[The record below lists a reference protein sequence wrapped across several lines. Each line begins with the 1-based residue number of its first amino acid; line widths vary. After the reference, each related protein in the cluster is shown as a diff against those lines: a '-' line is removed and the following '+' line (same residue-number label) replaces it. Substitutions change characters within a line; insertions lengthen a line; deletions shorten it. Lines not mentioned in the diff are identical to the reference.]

1 MNTLSMPPAEA
12 TLIGTSCFSY
22 YADAERVVYFSN
34 LEPFDSHDISN
45 RRAMLLRIARFAE
58 HGIGRVELE
67 AAFGVGRSTV
77 QRAVNL
83 YRSKGEEGFH
93 ERRRGRG
100 PSVIDADMG
109 READRLLASG
119 LTCSAV
125 ARHLGIPVRTLN
137 DNRRRGVVGTGKEEA
152 AARGLAEREA
162 PGKQQAPVERGARD
176 ARDRAAPMGR
186 GARDATGRMLAA
198 MVHVS
203 ETPPAFAEPLLAVAD
218 GGVLAGLPMLL
229 KEGLLERA
237 QAFLSRPKGYY
248 GLNTILL
255 LLAFLILARIRNPEA
270 LRHQAPAEWGAIL
283 GLDRCPE
290 VKALRGKIGALGA
303 DVQRVRDWQSS
314 LAEGWLGEDAEV
326 CATLCVDGHVKI
338 CSGRKGRLPRH
349 FVARQK
355 LCLPVSTSYWI
366 NALGGKPFLCLNKAL
381 DPTMTHA
388 LEADILPAL
397 EKLGMLGPDA
407 PDLTA
412 PDAGEPALTL
422 VFDREGWSPALFN
435 RPARRGVAVI
445 TWHKGFK
452 GEDWPEAE
460 FRTIAVPIHGPGA
473 TRGAAVRLAEK
484 RVQLKQ
490 GPEVR
495 QIRRLLSNGRQVP
508 LITTH
513 SRMPVE
519 QVAGAL
525 FSRWSQENFLK
536 TMREEFNLDA
546 LAVHRLE
553 PHDPEA
559 RVVNPLWRV
568 LDRDVQR
575 FGQRLGTLRN
585 RIADLARGAQSRQTA
600 KAARRLQARSD
611 ALDAEREAL
620 EQKRGNTPCHITVA
634 ELDEHKALD
643 ALPEGEKLLLDVIR
657 MIAYRAETRMMPV
670 VAQALG
676 KVQRPRRHLRAL
688 FQFDADII
696 PEPDNG
702 ILRIRILGTA
712 SNAGDNAIAGLLQ
725 ELNQTQTIF
734 PGTNLRMVYELPGN
748 TADPDL
754 SGSNM

>member
-1 MNTLSMPPAEA
+1 MNTLSMPPCDA

-22 YADAERVVYFSN
+22 YADDERVVYFSN
-34 LEPFDSHDISN
+34 LEPFDSHDVSD

-58 HGIGRVELE
+58 HGIRREDLE

-83 YRSKGEEGFH
+83 YRSKGEAGFH

-100 PSVIDADMG
+100 PSVIDAEMG
-109 READRLLASG
+109 RKADRLLASG
-119 LTCSAV
+119 LSGSAV
-125 ARHLGIPVRTLN
+125 ARQLGIPVRTLN
-137 DNRRRGVVGTGKEEA
+137 DNRLRGVVGGGKEGA
-152 AARGLAEREA
+152 AARGSAEREA
-162 PGKQQAPVERGARD
+162 PGKQHAPVERSARD
-176 ARDRAAPMGR
+176 ARDREAPIGR
-186 GARDATGRMLAA
+186 GARDTTGRMLAA
-198 MVHVS
+198 TGHVS
-203 ETPPAFAEPLLAVAD
+203 EIPPAFTEPLSAVAG

-237 QAFLSRPKGYY
+237 RGFLSLPKGYY
-248 GLNTILL
+248 GLNSILL

-270 LRHQAPAEWGAIL
+270 LRHQAPGEWGAIL

-290 VKALRGKIGALGA
+290 VKTLRGKIRALGA

-314 LAEGWLGEDAEV
+314 LAEGWLGGDAEV

-338 CSGRKGRLPRH
+338 YSGRKGRLPRH

-355 LCLPVSTSYWI
+355 LCLPASTSYWI

-435 RPARRGVAVI
+435 RLARRGVAVI

-460 FRTIAVPIHGPGA
+460 FRTVAVPIHGPGA
-473 TRGAAVRLAEK
+473 TRSATVRLAEK
-484 RVQLKQ
+484 RVQLKR

-495 QIRRLLSNGRQVP
+495 QIRRLLENGRQVP

-525 FSRWSQENFLK
+525 FSRWSQENFFK
-536 TMREEFNLDA
+536 YMREEFNLDA

-553 PHDPEA
+553 PQDPEA
-559 RVVNPLWRV
+559 RVVNPLWRA
-568 LDRDVQR
+568 LDRNVQR
-575 FGQRLGTLRN
+575 FRQRLGTLRN
-585 RIADLARGAQSRQTA
+585 RIADLAKGAPSRQTA
-600 KAARRLQARSD
+600 EAARRLQAQSD

-620 EQKRGNTPCHITVA
+620 KQKRRDTPRHITVA
-634 ELDEHKALD
+634 ELDEHQALD

-688 FQFDADII
+688 FQSDADII
-696 PEPDNG
+696 PEPDNA
-702 ILRIRILGTA
+702 ILRVRILGTA
-712 SNAGDNAIAGLLQ
+712 SDAGDNAIAGLLQ

-734 PGTNLRMVYELPGN
+734 PGTNLRMVCELPGN

-754 SGSNM
+754 

>member
-1 MNTLSMPPAEA
+1 
-12 TLIGTSCFSY
+12 
-22 YADAERVVYFSN
+22 
-34 LEPFDSHDISN
+34 
-45 RRAMLLRIARFAE
+45 
-58 HGIGRVELE
+58 
-67 AAFGVGRSTV
+67 
-77 QRAVNL
+77 
-83 YRSKGEEGFH
+83 
-93 ERRRGRG
+93 
-100 PSVIDADMG
+100 
-109 READRLLASG
+109 
-119 LTCSAV
+119 
-125 ARHLGIPVRTLN
+125 
-137 DNRRRGVVGTGKEEA
+137 
-152 AARGLAEREA
+152 
-162 PGKQQAPVERGARD
+162 
-176 ARDRAAPMGR
+176 
-186 GARDATGRMLAA
+186 MLAA
-198 MVHVS
+198 TGHVS
-203 ETPPAFAEPLLAVAD
+203 ETPPAFTEPLSAVAG

-237 QAFLSRPKGYY
+237 RAFLSLPKGYY
-248 GLNTILL
+248 GLNSILL

-270 LRHQAPAEWGAIL
+270 LRHQAPGEWGAIL

-290 VKALRGKIGALGA
+290 VKTLRGKIRALGA

-314 LAEGWLGEDAEV
+314 LAEGWLGGDAEV

-338 CSGRKGRLPRH
+338 YSGRKGRLPRH

-355 LCLPVSTSYWI
+355 LCLPASTSYWI

-435 RPARRGVAVI
+435 RLARRGVAVI

-460 FRTIAVPIHGPGA
+460 FRTVAVPIHGPGA
-473 TRGAAVRLAEK
+473 TRSATVRLAEK
-484 RVQLKQ
+484 RVQLKR

-495 QIRRLLSNGRQVP
+495 QIRRLLENGRQVP

-525 FSRWSQENFLK
+525 FSRWSQENFFK
-536 TMREEFNLDA
+536 YMREEFNLDA

-553 PHDPEA
+553 PQDPEA
-559 RVVNPLWRV
+559 RVVNPLWRA
-568 LDRDVQR
+568 LDRNVQR
-575 FGQRLGTLRN
+575 FRQRLGTLRN
-585 RIADLARGAQSRQTA
+585 RIADLAKGAPSRQTA
-600 KAARRLQARSD
+600 EAARRLQAQSD

-620 EQKRGNTPCHITVA
+620 KQKRRDTPRHITVA
-634 ELDEHKALD
+634 ELDEHQALD

-676 KVQRPRRHLRAL
+676 KVQPC
-688 FQFDADII
+688 
-696 PEPDNG
+696 
-702 ILRIRILGTA
+702 
-712 SNAGDNAIAGLLQ
+712 
-725 ELNQTQTIF
+725 
-734 PGTNLRMVYELPGN
+734 
-748 TADPDL
+748 L
-754 SGSNM
+754 SG